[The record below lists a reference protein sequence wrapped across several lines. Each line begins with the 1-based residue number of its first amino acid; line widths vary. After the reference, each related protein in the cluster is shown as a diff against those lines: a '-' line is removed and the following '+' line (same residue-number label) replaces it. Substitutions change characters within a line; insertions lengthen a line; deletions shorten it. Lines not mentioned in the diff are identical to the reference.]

1 MFHADLAFYELG
13 NFLWEVKR
21 QDLPKDFS
29 KVLEFIDVGS
39 VGLNGEVVR
48 LAVEEGIT
56 YYDATYLFLS
66 KKYNVPLV
74 SDNEDLVR
82 KGARRSSEIVRA

>member
-1 MFHADLAFYELG
+1 LKGESIDLFKECLTADLAFCEIG
-13 NFLWEVKR
+13 NFLWKVKR
-21 QDLPKDFS
+21 QDLLEDFS
-29 KVLEFIDVGS
+29 KVLKFINVEG
-39 VGLNGEVVR
+39 VGLNGEVVG

-74 SDNEDLVR
+74 SDDED
-82 KGARRSSEIVRA
+82 